1 MASGMG
7 EASALPGPGTAAVEM
22 EFSRALAL
30 AEMMRRI
37 GGASTMNDGGRPLH
51 VPRGGPLGS
60 RVAGNATPP
69 MCASI
74 LHPQRGQAHSA
85 AGTYVLKRETVGI
98 ALCNPSLTLEHL
110 GRWR

>member
-37 GGASTMNDGGRPLH
+37 GGASIMKRNASD
-51 VPRGGPLGS
+51 
-60 RVAGNATPP
+60 VAGNATPP

-98 ALCNPSLTLEHL
+98 ALCNPSLPAILLDWHIC
-110 GRWR
+110 